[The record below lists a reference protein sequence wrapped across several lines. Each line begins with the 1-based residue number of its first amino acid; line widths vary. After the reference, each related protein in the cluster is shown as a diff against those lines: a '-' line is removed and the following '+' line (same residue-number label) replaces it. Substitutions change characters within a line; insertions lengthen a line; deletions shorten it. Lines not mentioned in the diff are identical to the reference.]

1 MRWNPKVAVLN
12 SWGKLRQWQTHMV
25 AHAKWYKQAYSF
37 QGILES
43 LSGSD
48 AEVSFISFD
57 DVLSEGVPEDVDVII
72 NAGDA

>member
-1 MRWNPKVAVLN
+1 
-12 SWGKLRQWQTHMV
+12 MV